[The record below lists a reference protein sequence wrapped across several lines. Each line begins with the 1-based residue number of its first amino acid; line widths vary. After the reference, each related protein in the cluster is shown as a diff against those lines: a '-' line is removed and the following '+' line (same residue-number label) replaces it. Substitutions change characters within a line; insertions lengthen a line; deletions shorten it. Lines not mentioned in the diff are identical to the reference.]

1 MLRDDECNVS
11 EETMRRMVEQFTI
24 SIAGKMYE
32 VNSVEFTP
40 SGIRCDVMQPTTA
53 TASREAIFDA
63 IAALPALP
71 VVPSIICT
79 THTIWG
85 CIKQDLGIDGIKT
98 EIDGYTPDAVR
109 LSSDPFSGMQVRLFD
124 VMSEAREAARKLV
137 DRATLI
143 DHYRTKDGNEI
154 WDRT

>member
-1 MLRDDECNVS
+1 MLRDDDCNVS

-24 SIAGKMYE
+24 SITGKMYE
-32 VNSVEFTP
+32 ANSVEFTP
-40 SGIRCDVMQPTTA
+40 HGIQCKVMQPTTA
-53 TASREAIFDA
+53 TASREAIFDV
-63 IAALPALP
+63 IASLP

-85 CIKQDLGIDGIKT
+85 RINQDLGIDGIKT

-109 LSSDPFSGMQVRLFD
+109 LSADPFSGMQVRLFD
-124 VMSEAREAARKLV
+124 VMSEAREAACKLG

-154 WDRT
+154 QDRT